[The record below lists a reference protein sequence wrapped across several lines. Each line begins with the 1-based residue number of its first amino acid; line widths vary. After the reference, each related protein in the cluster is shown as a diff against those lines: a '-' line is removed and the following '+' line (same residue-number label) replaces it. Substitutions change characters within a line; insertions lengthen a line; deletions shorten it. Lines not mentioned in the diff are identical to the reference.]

1 MKALHISRK
10 LTVALGLFATFIS
23 LAQNPPEPRSVKM
36 TDTVFHVGD
45 LIQHEFYH
53 REWGFFCAQEPFEK
67 AENEADW
74 QYLDRLNF
82 IKIVKFIQAH
92 PNLIF
97 EIGSHVDWRGSA
109 SFNLEFTKR
118 RAQVLV
124 DCMIRSHN
132 IDSSRVKAVGYGKE
146 KPRTIYTCDGHYWV
160 FPDDS
165 LSQHCD
171 GIPIVLTNEYIQQFK
186 EDKVKL
192 GELHRFNRR
201 IDVRII
207 GIKES

>member
-1 MKALHISRK
+1 MNTIHISRK
-10 LTVALGLFATFIS
+10 LLVALSFFATFVS
-23 LAQNPPEPRSVKM
+23 LAQNPPEPRYAKM

-53 REWGFFCAQEPFEK
+53 SDWRFYCPLEPSEK
-67 AENEADW
+67 GENEADR
-74 QYLDRLNF
+74 QYLDRINF

-109 SFNLEFTKR
+109 SSNLEFTKR

-124 DCMIRSHN
+124 DCMIRTHN
-132 IDSSRVKAVGYGKE
+132 IDSSRVKAVGYGRE
-146 KPRTIYTCDGHYWV
+146 KPRTIYTCNGLYWV
-160 FPDDS
+160 YPDDS
-165 LSQHCD
+165 LAQLCE

-186 EDKVKL
+186 EDKVKI